1 MAMRMNANRVS
12 VRSELHAR
20 YVGPHRARP
29 AGPRARRQ
37 KACDE
42 SLDLTPPQRQDHDH
56 HSHDKDGGDNK
67 LERPKLWHNGEPTTL
82 RMVRQLTAEMP
93 KDKLERLAQS
103 SQQHL
108 TSTKSVMKVI
118 LDPFDQSADVIDLHS

>member
-1 MAMRMNANRVS
+1 MEGLVAMRMNANRVS

-82 RMVRQLTAEMP
+82 RMVGQLTAEMP
-93 KDKLERLAQS
+93 KGKRKRSAQT

-108 TSTKSVMKVI
+108 TSTK
-118 LDPFDQSADVIDLHS
+118 DQ

>member
-82 RMVRQLTAEMP
+82 RMVGQLTAEMP
-93 KDKLERLAQS
+93 KGKRKRLAQR

-108 TSTKSVMKVI
+108 TSTK
-118 LDPFDQSADVIDLHS
+118 DQ